1 MGKKTKSISLA
12 YIKTEYH
19 RLEELQEFQ
28 GSLKEL
34 SKDNAEKLWRQ
45 MVETGFSDPFK
56 VWEDPDGKLNLL
68 DGHQRR
74 RILLAKKSDGTEI
87 VIPDKFPCDYIQ
99 CRDKHEAKIRVLQ
112 FISQYGKVTDEG
124 LYEFMVENELD
135 PDLLKLDFDLPN
147 LNTDQFIEGYFGDV
161 DLENSGDD
169 SRDKDPG
176 GQQMVICPKCGL
188 KFNAKQ

>member
-1 MGKKTKSISLA
+1 MGKKTKSISLV

-19 RLEELQEFQ
+19 TLEELQEFQ

-74 RILLAKKSDGTEI
+74 RILLAKKSDGTGI

-99 CRDKHEAKIRVLQ
+99 CRDKREAKIRVLQ

-147 LNTDQFIEGYFGDV
+147 LDVDYFLDGYFGEGTTNEPDEKNL
-161 DLENSGDD
+161 DENIET
-169 SRDKDPG
+169 KNK
-176 GQQMVICPKCGL
+176 CPKCGYEW
-188 KFNAKQ
+188 